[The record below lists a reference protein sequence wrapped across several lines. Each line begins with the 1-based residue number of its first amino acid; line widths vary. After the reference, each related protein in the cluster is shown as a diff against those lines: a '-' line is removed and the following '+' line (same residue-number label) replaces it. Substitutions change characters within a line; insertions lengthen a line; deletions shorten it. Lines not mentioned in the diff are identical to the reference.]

1 LTKVYLALLRG
12 INVGGKNKV
21 PMAELKACFEELGC
35 ENVRTYIASGNVM
48 FESNKSSAELTEEIQ
63 EALPGKF
70 RLDSELI
77 RILVLSRDQLQKVID
92 QAPKGFGTEP
102 DKYHSDAI
110 FLIGIPSDEAIKIF
124 NPREGVDKVW
134 QGDLA
139 IYSQRLSAQRT
150 KSRLS
155 KIMTS
160 PLYKQMTIRSWDTT
174 ARLFEL
180 MNAVER

>member
-1 LTKVYLALLRG
+1 
-12 INVGGKNKV
+12 
-21 PMAELKACFEELGC
+21 M
-35 ENVRTYIASGNVM
+35 
-48 FESNKSSAELTEEIQ
+48 
-63 EALPGKF
+63 
-70 RLDSELI
+70 
-77 RILVLSRDQLQKVID
+77 
-92 QAPKGFGTEP
+92 
-102 DKYHSDAI
+102 
-110 FLIGIPSDEAIKIF
+110 GIPSDEAIKIF

-155 KIMTS
+155 KIMSS
-160 PLYKQMTIRSWDTT
+160 PLYKQMTIRSWLTT